1 MAERIRLRIRAT
13 VIIDIIPETTSSPP
27 SFNGGLSST
36 ASMAP
41 AVTPRSSS
49 PLSFNG
55 GSSSSTPRQAPVGT
69 PRMVPVG
76 TPRYPPPGFPSP
88 PAQPRLLGYYAAHS
102 ARLFEAPTNE
112 PRVNPSD
119 LPN

>member
-1 MAERIRLRIRAT
+1 MAERVRLRMRAY
-13 VIIDIIPETTSSPP
+13 VVIDIVPETTAPPP
-27 SFNGGLSST
+27 SFNGGTSSST

-41 AVTPRSSS
+41 VGTPRPSS
-49 PLSFNG
+49 PLG
-55 GSSSSTPRQAPVGT
+55 GSSSSTLRQAPVVT

-88 PAQPRLLGYYAAHS
+88 PAQPRLPGYYAPDF
-102 ARLFEAPTNE
+102 ARLFEALTNE
-112 PRVNPSD
+112 PRVDPSD

>member
-1 MAERIRLRIRAT
+1 MAERIRLRIRAN

-27 SFNGGLSST
+27 SFNGGPSST
-36 ASMAP
+36 AS
-41 AVTPRSSS
+41 
-49 PLSFNG
+49 
-55 GSSSSTPRQAPVGT
+55 SSSSTPRQAPVCT

-88 PAQPRLLGYYAAHS
+88 PAQPRLLGYYAAHF